1 VDRERFEELN
11 RADWRALELS
21 LEVLEKGRSI
31 GSAEEFPALYR
42 KVCHHLALVRHRRL
56 GADLEARL
64 NGLVLRG
71 HRQLYKTRGQSGPRP
86 WRLLLVDFPRR
97 VRAEARLL
105 LLASLLFYG
114 PFAGAFA
121 AATLRPEV
129 ALSIMPGEQIES
141 VAEQYGPDVLIPEE
155 RGLGTGL
162 YMFGFYVYN
171 NVSIAFRTFASGIF
185 AGIGSIFFLVYN
197 GLVIGAVSARI
208 RSLGYDE
215 AFYSFIVGH
224 GAFELTAIVLAGVAG
239 LRLGLAVVSPGRAR
253 RADALRVAAKNT
265 MPILY
270 GCAAMLL
277 VAAAVEAFWSPSSV
291 PPEIKIPVGI
301 LFWLGIGAFLVGAG
315 RTAEA

>member
-121 AATLRPEV
+121 AATLRSEV

-301 LFWLGIGAFLVGAG
+301 LFWLGVGAFLVGAG